1 MSGVLVVTGG
11 SKGIGAAVCELA
23 AARGYDV
30 VVNYAGD
37 AEAAE
42 DVASRVRKHGVQ
54 AITQRGDVASEEDVV
69 ALFDAAVELG
79 PLAGLVANAAITGN
93 TPGRFDEYEVD
104 VVRRVVDVNVT
115 GVFLCVRE
123 GIRRMST
130 RYGGDGGAIV
140 TLSSTAARTGSPGE
154 WVHYAGTKAAVETM
168 TYGVAQ
174 EVAKESVRVNAVA
187 PGMIHTGLH
196 AAAGLPD
203 RMDRIAPTIPMGR
216 AGEPGEVAEAV
227 LWLLSP
233 AASYTTGT
241 VLTVSGGR

>member
-1 MSGVLVVTGG
+1 MTGVLIVTGG

-42 DVASRVRKHGVQ
+42 DVASRAREHGVQ
-54 AITQRGDVASEEDVV
+54 AITRRGDVASEDDVV
-69 ALFDAAVELG
+69 ALFDAAVALG
-79 PLAGLVANAAITGN
+79 PLAGVVANAAITGN

-104 VVRRVVDVNVT
+104 VVRRVVDVNIT

-130 RYGGDGGAIV
+130 RYGGEGGAIV

-174 EVAKESVRVNAVA
+174 EVARESVRVNAVA

-196 AAAGLPD
+196 AAAGMPD

-216 AGEPGEVAEAV
+216 AGEPDEVAEAV

-241 VLTVSGGR
+241 VLTVGGGR

>member
-42 DVASRVRKHGVQ
+42 DVASRVRKHGVR
-54 AITQRGDVASEEDVV
+54 AITQRGDVASEDDVV

-93 TPGRFDEYEVD
+93 TPGRFDEYDVD
-104 VVRRVVDVNVT
+104 VVRRVVDVNIT

-196 AAAGLPD
+196 AAAGMPD
-203 RMDRIAPTIPMGR
+203 RMERIAPTIPLGR

-241 VLTVSGGR
+241 VLTVGGGR

>member
-42 DVASRVRKHGVQ
+42 DVASRVRKHGVR
-54 AITQRGDVASEEDVV
+54 AITRRGDVASEDDVV

-79 PLAGLVANAAITGN
+79 PLAGVVANAAITGN
-93 TPGRFDEYEVD
+93 TPGRFDEYDVD
-104 VVRRVVDVNVT
+104 VVRRVVDVNIT

-168 TYGVAQ
+168 AYGVAQ

-203 RMDRIAPTIPMGR
+203 RMERIAPTIPMGR

-241 VLTVSGGR
+241 VLTVGGGR

>member
-42 DVASRVRKHGVQ
+42 DVASRVRDHGVQ
-54 AITQRGDVASEEDVV
+54 AITQRGDVASEDDVV
-69 ALFDAAVELG
+69 ALFDAAVALG
-79 PLAGLVANAAITGN
+79 PLAGVVANAAVTGN

-104 VVRRVVDVNVT
+104 VVRRVVDVNIT

-130 RYGGDGGAIV
+130 RYGGAGGAIV

-174 EVAKESVRVNAVA
+174 EVARESVRVNAVA

-241 VLTVSGGR
+241 VLTVGGGR

>member
-42 DVASRVRKHGVQ
+42 NVASRVREHGVQ
-54 AITQRGDVASEEDVV
+54 AITQRGDVASEDDVV
-69 ALFDAAVELG
+69 ALFDTAVALG
-79 PLAGLVANAAITGN
+79 PLAGVVANAAITGN

-130 RYGGDGGAIV
+130 RYGGEGGAIV

-196 AAAGLPD
+196 AAAGMPD

-241 VLTVSGGR
+241 VLTVGGGR